1 MVLSPMRQTG
11 AAPMGFDDAIP
22 RIRRRP
28 EWSVFII
35 SARFAILG
43 IVVAAVGVAAILLG
57 CQGKP
62 FVYLMAFGAFVT
74 AISVISF
81 GTVIVAVINPI
92 MNSVDTVRNLSYMS
106 VQADFF
112 SALIEDVSSLRRWKS
127 FDPDSGRN

>member
-1 MVLSPMRQTG
+1 
-11 AAPMGFDDAIP
+11 MGFDDGIP

-43 IVVAAVGVAAILLG
+43 VAVAATGMTAILLG
-57 CQGKP
+57 CQGKF
-62 FVYLMAFGAFVT
+62 FVYLMGFGAFV
-74 AISVISF
+74 AVISIISF
-81 GTVIVAVINPI
+81 GTVVVAVINPV
-92 MNSVDTVRNLSYMS
+92 MNSVDIVRNLSDMS

-127 FDPDSGRN
+127 FDPHSGRN